1 MNIKKIILTTAVA
14 VSAMSCGKDYL
25 ELTNPNQQTTA
36 TFWKNDN
43 DALMAVNAIYQSL
56 YYDGTFLRFAQCA
69 LDLRADDLMSP
80 SPWDVLSNT
89 GSFKLFNN
97 AIMQQWLWIAF
108 YGGVTR
114 SNFVLDNLNKVPFK
128 DQSLYNRLKGE
139 ALFLRAL
146 NYYYLVTFF
155 NNIPLVTKFY
165 ENSSEYFP
173 SQASAQDV
181 WNQVYQD
188 LEEASKLLPVSYG
201 ASDLG
206 RATKGAALA
215 FLGKSYLFNQKYD
228 LASAKFKE
236 VMNLGGY
243 DLMANYA
250 DNFTE
255 AQENNKESI
264 FEIQFSRDAGGI
276 TLGWVSSPAADWS
289 KTTARA
295 ITFAPAPFGWN
306 DAAPTQWIVDEFK
319 KEKTKTGEDDP
330 RLRATIYYNYPGC
343 KLYGQSFQTVYAADL
358 NKLGVKKYGN
368 GDGAVPDEK
377 DWRSG
382 INERLMRYADVLLMY
397 AECQNELDNRGEC
410 AKNIQRVRNRANL
423 PDREAEF
430 AALSK
435 EQMRDRIAHER
446 ALEFAL
452 EGHRF
457 DDIRR
462 WGWLQNATK
471 LAELKTHDAEF
482 NSYVGGREFFS
493 IPQAEMDVNRNLR
506 QNSGY

>member
-1 MNIKKIILTTAVA
+1 MNIKKILLTTAVA
-14 VSAMSCGKDYL
+14 VACTSCGKKYL
-25 ELTNPNQQTTA
+25 ELTNPNLQTTA

-43 DALMAVNAIYQSL
+43 DAIMATNAIYQSL

-69 LDLRADDLMSP
+69 LDMRADDVVSP

-89 GSFKLFNN
+89 ASFKGFNN
-97 AIMQQWLWIAF
+97 SIMQQWLWIAF

-114 SNFVLDNLNKVPFK
+114 ANFVLDNLDKVPFK
-128 DQSLYNRLKGE
+128 DATLHNRLRGE

-146 NYYYLVTFF
+146 DYYYLVTFF
-155 NNIPLVTKFY
+155 NNIPLITKFY

-173 SQASAQDV
+173 AQVTPQEV
-181 WNQVYQD
+181 WNQIYQD
-188 LEEASKLLPVSYG
+188 LDEASKLLPVSYG

-215 FLGKSYLFNQKYD
+215 FLGKSYLFNQQYD

-243 DLMANYA
+243 DLMTNYG

-255 AQENNKESI
+255 AFENNKESI
-264 FEIQFSRDAGGI
+264 FEIQFSREVGGT

-295 ITFAPAPFGWN
+295 VTFGPAPFGFN
-306 DAAPTQWIVDEFK
+306 DAAPSQWIVDEFK

-330 RLRATIYYNYPGC
+330 RLKATIYYNYPGC
-343 KLYGQSFQTVYAADL
+343 KLYGQSFQTVYAAEL
-358 NKLGVKKYGN
+358 TKLGIKKYGN
-368 GDGAVPDEK
+368 GDSGIPDEK

-382 INERLMRYADVLLMY
+382 INERLMRYADVLMMY
-397 AECQNELDNRGEC
+397 AECQNELGNTAEC
-410 AKNIQRVRNRANL
+410 AKYIQRIRDRANL
-423 PDREAEF
+423 PDRQAEF

-462 WGWLQNATK
+462 WGWLKNATK

-482 NSYVGGREFFS
+482 NSYVTGREYFS
-493 IPQAEMDVNRNLR
+493 IPQAEIDVNKNLR
-506 QNSGY
+506 QNDGY